1 MSKQSFKDLISGE
14 VPVLVDF
21 YAEWCG
27 PCKTMMPVLDN
38 LASEVGD
45 KVKIIK
51 IDVDKNLAAA
61 RAYQVMGVPTL
72 VLFHKGK
79 IVWKQAGVHNEMQ
92 LKGVLQSNNLI

>member
-1 MSKQSFKDLISGE
+1 MSKQSFKDLINGE

-72 VLFHKGK
+72 VLFYKGK